1 MHRLLKTR
9 EGFTLVELLVTMVLT
24 AVIGAAITGV
34 FVTQARFFDAQE
46 KVAFA
51 RGVSR
56 GGMNMIVSELRM
68 LEQGGGIVSATNRRI
83 TLRAPYAMGIVCG
96 NGSGRLTVSR
106 LPVDSVTMS
115 DAGFAGFAYRKS
127 DGTFTYVETTSK
139 PDRDQGIAVCLAASV
154 TVMTGSTINQMGRVE
169 QFPFVPSPAP
179 AVGAPVFFFQRI
191 TYEFRTTSGRV
202 GLWRRV
208 DSAASPGEGEEL
220 VAPFDSTAKFR
231 FYVND
236 SPAAQTAVP
245 TLLHSVTG
253 IELTLDGLSDRPER
267 NGTYQSVPLTTSVF
281 FKNRP

>member
-9 EGFTLVELLVTMVLT
+9 AGFTLVELLVTMVLT
-24 AVIGAAITGV
+24 AIIGAAITGV

-68 LEQGGGIVSATNRRI
+68 LEQGGGIVSATNRSI

-96 NGSGRLTVSR
+96 SQSNLTISR
-106 LPVDSVTMS
+106 LPVDSVALN
-115 DAGFAGFAYRKS
+115 DAGFAGYAYRLP
-127 DGTFTYVETTSK
+127 DGTFIYVETNAT
-139 PDRDQGIAVCLAASV
+139 PIRDLGIVVCINANI
-154 TVMTGSTINQMGRVE
+154 TVMTGATANQTGRVE
-169 QFPFVPSPAP
+169 QFATVPTPAP
-179 AVGAPVFFFQRI
+179 AIGTPIFYFQRI
-191 TYEFRTTSGRV
+191 TYHFKTAGSRTA
-202 GLWRRV
+202 LYRRV
-208 DSAASPGEGEEL
+208 DSTPDKMDEEL
-220 VAPFDSTAKFR
+220 VAPFDTTAKFR

-236 SPAAQTAVP
+236 SPTAQTAVP
-245 TLLHSVTG
+245 SLLNTITG

-267 NGTYQSVPLTTSVF
+267 DGTYQKVPLTTSVF

>member
-9 EGFTLVELLVTMVLT
+9 PGFTLVELLVTMVLT

-68 LEQGGGIVSATNRRI
+68 LEQGGGIVSATNKKI

-106 LPVDSVTMS
+106 LPVDSVTLS

-127 DGTFTYVETTSK
+127 DGTFTYVETTNK
-139 PDRDQGIAVCLAASV
+139 PDRDQGISVCLNASV
-154 TVMTGSTINQMGRVE
+154 TVMTGSTMNQMGRVE
-169 QFPFVPSPAP
+169 QFPFVPTPAP
-179 AVGAPVFFFQRI
+179 TIGAPVFFFQRI
-191 TYEFRTTSGRV
+191 TYEFKNVSGRT

-208 DSAASPGEGEEL
+208 DSAATPVDEEL
-220 VAPFDSTAKFR
+220 VAPFDTTAKFR

-236 SPAAQTAVP
+236 SPSAQTAVP
-245 TLLHSVTG
+245 SLLHSVTG

>member
-9 EGFTLVELLVTMVLT
+9 DGFTLVELLVTMVLT

-68 LEQGGGIVSATNRRI
+68 LEQGGGIVSATNKRI
-83 TLRAPYAMGIVCG
+83 TLRAPYAMGLVCG
-96 NGSGRLTVSR
+96 NALGTLTISR
-106 LPVDSVTMS
+106 LPVDSVTLS
-115 DAGFAGFAYRKS
+115 DAGFAGFAYRKA
-127 DGTFTYVETTSK
+127 DGTFTYVETTNK
-139 PDRDQGIAVCLAASV
+139 PQRDQGIAVCLNASI
-154 TVMTGSTINQMGRVE
+154 TVMTGSTINQVGRVE

-179 AVGAPVFFFQRI
+179 AVGTPVFFFQRI
-191 TYEFRTTSGRV
+191 TYEFRTTSGRT

-208 DSAASPGEGEEL
+208 DSAETPVDEEL

-236 SPAAQTAVP
+236 SPAAETAVP
-245 TLLHSVTG
+245 TLLHSITG
-253 IELTLDGLSDRPER
+253 LELTLDGLSERPER